1 MSEINSLYFER
12 GWIRVEIFASES
24 AILKIDF
31 VDECKSDNPNGVLKL
46 FKEELSQYFEG
57 KLRSFSVPY
66 EIHGSEFQMRVWEE
80 LVKIPYGK
88 CISYKELALRAGDQ
102 KACRAVGNA
111 NGKNPLPILIPCHR
125 VISTNGT
132 LGGYSGGVEYKK
144 ALLEVEGLYV

>member
-66 EIHGSEFQMRVWEE
+66 EIHGSEFQMRV
-80 LVKIPYGK
+80 
-88 CISYKELALRAGDQ
+88 
-102 KACRAVGNA
+102 
-111 NGKNPLPILIPCHR
+111 
-125 VISTNGT
+125 
-132 LGGYSGGVEYKK
+132 
-144 ALLEVEGLYV
+144 